1 MCLVAPN
8 QQHRGCASRGIARTI
23 SRVSDSSR
31 SDVERLVAYLA
42 QGGSYQVTRGVP
54 EHWYVSFFDLVLT
67 AQWQAVYAAEQAFM
81 KAVCEGRGETAL
93 QEAEAAY
100 LQAVK
105 VDGGGW

>member
-1 MCLVAPN
+1 MSDLR
-8 QQHRGCASRGIARTI
+8 HRLGQL
-23 SRVSDSSR
+23 
-31 SDVERLVAYLA
+31 EA
-42 QGGSYQVTRGVP
+42 QRRQAQPSYYPLTP
-54 EHWYVSFFDLVLT
+54 E
-67 AQWQAVYAAEQAFM
+67 QWQAVYAAEQAFM